1 MQNLR
6 VFLLLAALSGLFL
19 LVGFALG
26 GRGGMTV
33 ALVMALAMNV
43 GSFWFSDTL
52 VLRMT
57 RAQPVAPQQ
66 APALHALTARLA
78 ERAGIPMPRLFVVPD
93 PQPNAFA
100 TGRNPSRGVVAV
112 NQGLLD
118 LLSER
123 EVEGV
128 IAHEI
133 AHIKYR
139 DTRTMAIVAALA
151 SATMT
156 LVQFG
161 GLFGASRDDR
171 EGGGVHPVLALGL
184 LLLAPLAA
192 MLVQAGISREREFEA
207 DAEAAR
213 LQGTP
218 DGLIGA
224 LQKLHAGAAR
234 IPSATARPATAHLNI
249 VNPLA
254 GQRLAGMFSTHP
266 PLEARVDALRRL
278 GASPARPA

>member
-171 EGGGVHPVLALGL
+171 EGGGVHPVLAIGL

-266 PLEARVDALRRL
+266 PVEARVDALRRVGT
-278 GASPARPA
+278 GAPRTA